1 MRWGGIFLDRHGCLR
16 FLWIIAMALVVLAS
30 GAALLRL
37 GITAWDGAACERK
50 GNSRGVEAHY
60 GGWLDSTCY
69 VTTPEGRILT
79 LEQYDVNRSEIDLKV
94 TDER

>member
-1 MRWGGIFLDRHGCLR
+1 MRRGGIFLDRFGDLR
-16 FLWIIAMALVVLAS
+16 FPWILALGLVIVAI
-30 GAALLRL
+30 GGALLAL

-60 GGWLDSTCY
+60 GGWLDGTCY